1 MKKYICNTC
10 QSQIIGFPEDVD
22 TWIKTGNS
30 RSVVYQP
37 SSASGCISKT
47 LCVLE
52 EVIVSASAIHGEAG
66 FATEGTMLDSVSSIH
81 EVEAQKISEAE
92 LEREG
97 KAYQKAK
104 IER

>member
-1 MKKYICNTC
+1 LKKYICKTC
-10 QSQIIGFPEDVD
+10 QSQVIGFPEDVEV
-22 TWIKTGNS
+22 WLQSGS
-30 RSVVYQP
+30 RSVVYQASP
-37 SSASGCISKT
+37 ESGCIAKN
-47 LCVLE
+47 LCDLE

-104 IER
+104 IEK